1 MHNAFRKL
9 ITNLGETAEQLGFDL
24 HAWFKVSV
32 GKLCQL
38 FFKHVK
44 RAVHLR
50 NKSS

>member
-1 MHNAFRKL
+1 MQKL
-9 ITNLGETAEQLGFDL
+9 PANPVEAAEQLGFDL

-32 GKLCQL
+32 YKLCQL

-44 RAVHLR
+44 EAVHLR